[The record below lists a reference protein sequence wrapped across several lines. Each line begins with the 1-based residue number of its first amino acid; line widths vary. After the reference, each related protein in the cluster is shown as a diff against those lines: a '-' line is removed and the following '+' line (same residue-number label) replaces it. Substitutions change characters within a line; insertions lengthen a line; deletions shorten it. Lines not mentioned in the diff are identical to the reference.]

1 MLLTIL
7 YWAVCLVVLAAIFS
21 SLGYDFGS
29 SMFVGSMF
37 LPALLMIK
45 YFMPQISFRP
55 LRQGLMNVFWL
66 AAAVLVLTFLLVFVV
81 NSYLEVGLFGNM
93 NFPPLLGNPIFILF
107 VLAALALPEYLL
119 DNFLKEREA
128 ARPQTVDFISERR
141 HITLPTEEIRY
152 IESLDN
158 EVVVHTASGE
168 EFRTRT
174 PISRWE
180 ATLNELHFLRIHRAY
195 IVRRALILRAS
206 RTEVELEGGPTLPV
220 SRKYAERLMHEK
232 TAPQM

>member
-1 MLLTIL
+1 MRTLLTIL
-7 YWAVCLVVLAAIFS
+7 YWAVCLVVLAAILS
-21 SLGYDFGS
+21 SLGYPFSD

-37 LPALLMIK
+37 LPGLLMIK
-45 YFMPQISFRP
+45 YFLPQISFRP
-55 LRQGLMNVFWL
+55 LRQGVLNLVWL
-66 AAAVLVLTFLLVFVV
+66 ATAALVLTFMLLFVV
-81 NSYLEVGLFGNM
+81 NAELEVGLFGNM
-93 NFPPLLGNPIFILF
+93 NFPPLLGNPIFLLF

-119 DNFLKEREA
+119 DNYLKEREA

-168 EFRTRT
+168 KLRTRT

-180 ATLNELHFLRIHRAY
+180 ATLNELHFVRIHRAY
-195 IVRRALILRAS
+195 IVRRALVLRAS
-206 RTEVELEGGPTLPV
+206 RTEVELEGVTLPV
-220 SRKYAERLMHEK
+220 SRKYAERIDK
-232 TAPQM
+232 Q

>member
-1 MLLTIL
+1 MRTLLTIL
-7 YWAVCLVVLAAIFS
+7 YWAVCLVVLAAILS
-21 SLGYDFGS
+21 SLGYPFSD

-37 LPALLMIK
+37 LPGLLMIK
-45 YFMPQISFRP
+45 YFLPQISFRP
-55 LRQGLMNVFWL
+55 LRQGVLNLVWL
-66 AAAVLVLTFLLVFVV
+66 ATAALVLTFMLLFVV
-81 NSYLEVGLFGNM
+81 NAELEVGLFGNM
-93 NFPPLLGNPIFILF
+93 NFPPLLGNPIFVLF

-119 DNFLKEREA
+119 DNYLKEREA

-168 EFRTRT
+168 KLRTRT

-180 ATLNELHFLRIHRAY
+180 ATLNELHFVRIHRAY

-206 RTEVELEGGPTLPV
+206 RTEVELEGVTLPV
-220 SRKYAERLMHEK
+220 SRKYADRIDK
-232 TAPQM
+232 Q